1 MTPTN
6 YLGIS
11 LIAVLSVGAVQT
23 SYPSLASTD
32 FGRTVIVIN
41 GAFGDDR
48 AAALEGTVQLRAA
61 IARARTSGR
70 PVTIAVS
77 GRFLLSTPI
86 AISQVTDLTLT
97 TGRGTATFTPASKDV
112 TDGLRA
118 RQSDG
123 LHIVGLIFAGFREN
137 GIFVEQSQ
145 NVIIDRVIVRDT
157 RSTGW
162 SQGAIHLTG
171 NVSNASIRNSQVQG
185 ADFAGVVADTTNS
198 SNISGLR
205 IIGNIVT
212 NTCRVVRDCGA
223 IYVNDRSRRSQNLV
237 ISGNKISGFGDNNV
251 YGRGIYIDDWASHVI
266 ASGNHIAGPGRFALQ
281 IHGGHD
287 NTIMR
292 NTIDITR
299 ISKLIVYEP
308 ATDGS
313 RQVMTNNTLSSNKF
327 VGLVKG
333 LVPTIDEV
341 DRRGVGALKLRNNLQ
356 CNAIRCMT
364 FP

>member
-1 MTPTN
+1 MTPRN
-6 YLGIS
+6 SLGIW
-11 LIAVLSVGAVQT
+11 LIAVLTVGAIQPT
-23 SYPSLASTD
+23 HPSLLSAEI
-32 FGRTVIVIN
+32 GRTVIVIN

-61 IARARTSGR
+61 IARALKSRR

-86 AISQVTDLTLT
+86 AISGMTDLTLT

-123 LHIVGLIFAGFREN
+123 LHIVGLTFADFQEN

-157 RSTGW
+157 QSTRW

-171 NVSNASIRNSQVQG
+171 SVPNAIIRNSKVEG
-185 ADFAGVVADTTNS
+185 ADFAGVVVDTTTS

-205 IIGNIVT
+205 IIGNIV
-212 NTCRVVRDCGA
+212 NDTCRIVRDCGA
-223 IYVNDRSRRSQNLV
+223 IYVNDRGRRSQNIV
-237 ISGNKISGFGDNNV
+237 ISGNKIAGFGDNNV

-266 ASGNHIAGPGRFALQ
+266 ARNNKISGPGRFAFQ

-287 NTIMR
+287 NTIIK
-292 NTIDITR
+292 NTIDATR
-299 ISKLIVYEP
+299 IFKIITYQP

-313 RQVMTNNTLSSNKF
+313 RQVMTNNTFSSNMF
-327 VGLVKG
+327 VGLAKD
-333 LVPTIDEV
+333 LASSIDAV
-341 DRRGVGALKLRNNLQ
+341 DRRGVGALRLRNNLQ
-356 CNAIRCMT
+356 CNTIHCINLY
-364 FP
+364 